1 MCQYNGH
8 FVYLA
13 IFNYV
18 IKITM
23 RVCSII
29 GYKGESLAAPLLVTC
44 LQKMEYR
51 GYDSVGIGT
60 ISDGKVSVRKG
71 VGRVEDVDSTLH
83 LRILPGRIGIGH
95 TRWATHG
102 RVTEANA
109 HPHTSCNGEI
119 AVVHNGIIQ
128 NYSQLKSQLLS
139 KGHVFKSETDSE
151 VIAHL
156 LEDDYTET
164 GDLRGA
170 ISNTSKKLAGAFS
183 FIAAFSDGTIA
194 GARFDEP
201 LIVGISK
208 DGYYISSDVVGFLN
222 YTDRAIFLD
231 NRDIV
236 ILKGSGMEMIT
247 FDGAP
252 VIRPVTQVAWE
263 FGGIDKGTYAHFTI
277 KEINEQVETIVKSG
291 KGQERRIEEV
301 SKMLK
306 LAPFIYFTG
315 SGTSYHCALVA
326 KNLLAKYGKRKSDA
340 IVSSEFQY
348 LVNDIERDSV
358 IVAISQ
364 SGETADVLE
373 VVKKAKTLGSKIISI
388 VNVPTSS
395 LARLSDVSIHMNCG
409 PEIGVAATKSF
420 TSQLTILYAI
430 VDSLSGGVIGL
441 KDQKYKLQSAVK
453 ELVERQRLIEQ
464 IAEEIKDVKDIYVLG
479 RSIHYPIALEGA
491 LKIKELSYV
500 HAEGIP
506 AGELKHGPLA
516 LIDRNSCILVL
527 NPNDSTFEDI
537 EANAHE
543 IKARGA
549 SLIGIG
555 NSPSDVYDRFI
566 TIPEMDEVFYPL
578 LEVIPFQMIAYY
590 LALEKDANP
599 DYPRN
604 LAKSVTVK

>member
-1 MCQYNGH
+1 MH
-8 FVYLA
+8 
-13 IFNYV
+13 
-18 IKITM
+18 
-23 RVCSII
+23 VCSII
-29 GYKGESLAAPLLVTC
+29 GYKGKSVAAPLLVTS

-60 ISDGKVSVRKG
+60 VDNGKVSVKKG
-71 VGRVEDVDSTLH
+71 VGRVEDVDSH
-83 LRILPGRIGIGH
+83 LLLKILPGRIGIGH

-102 RVTEANA
+102 EVTEKNA

-128 NYSQLKSQLLS
+128 NYAELKSELMM

-156 LEDDYTET
+156 LEDEHSHS
-164 GDLRGA
+164 GDLKA
-170 ISNTSKKLAGAFS
+170 DIANTAKRLTGAFS

-201 LIVGISK
+201 LIVGVSS

-222 YTDRAIFLD
+222 YTDKAIFLD

-236 ILKGSGMEMIT
+236 IFKGSEMEMIT
-247 FDGAP
+247 FDGAR
-252 VIRPVTQVAWE
+252 VVRPITQVAWE

-277 KEINEQVETIVKSG
+277 KEINEQVETVVKAG
-291 KGQERRIEEV
+291 RGQENKIKQVTELLRSASFV
-301 SKMLK
+301 
-306 LAPFIYFTG
+306 YFTG

-326 KNLLAKYGKRKSDA
+326 KNLLSKYGRRKSDA
-340 IVSSEFQY
+340 IMSSEFQY
-348 LVNDIERDSV
+348 QINDIEPDSV

-373 VVKKAKTLGSKIISI
+373 VVKKAKPMGSKIVSI
-388 VNVPTSS
+388 VNVPISS
-395 LARLSDVSIHMNCG
+395 LARLSDVSVHMNCG

-430 VDSLSGGVIGL
+430 IDELSGVIHL
-441 KDQKYKLQSAVK
+441 DDQRFKLQNALK
-453 ELVERQRLIEQ
+453 ELIERQKVIER
-464 IAEEIKDVKDIYVLG
+464 IANEIRDVKDIYVMG

-516 LIDRNSCILVL
+516 LMDKNSCILVL
-527 NPNDSTFEDI
+527 NPKDSTFDDVK
-537 EANAHE
+537 ANAHE

-555 NSPSDVYDRFI
+555 SSSSEVYDRFI
-566 TIPEMDEVFYPL
+566 AIPEVDEVLYPI
-578 LEVIPFQMIAYY
+578 LEVIPFQILAYY
-590 LALEKDANP
+590 LALEKEANP

>member
-1 MCQYNGH
+1 
-8 FVYLA
+8 
-13 IFNYV
+13 
-18 IKITM
+18 M

-60 ISDGKVSVRKG
+60 INDGKVSVKKG
-71 VGRVEDVDSTLH
+71 VGRVKDVDSNLL
-83 LRILPGRIGIGH
+83 LRVLPGRIGIGH

-102 RVTEANA
+102 EVTEKNA

-128 NYSQLKSQLLS
+128 NYSELKSKLIR
-139 KGHVFKSETDSE
+139 KGHIFKSETDSE

-156 LEDDYTET
+156 LEEDYVQS
-164 GDLRGA
+164 GNLREA
-170 ISNTSKKLAGAFS
+170 VQNTAKKLAGAFS

-201 LIVGISK
+201 LIVGISN
-208 DGYYISSDVVGFLN
+208 DGYYISSDVVGFLK

-236 ILKGSGMEMIT
+236 ILNGSEMEMIS

-252 VIRPVTQVAWE
+252 VVRPITQVAWE

-277 KEINEQVETIVKSG
+277 KEINEQVDTIVKSG
-291 KGQERRIEEV
+291 KDQENKIEQV
-301 SKMLK
+301 SELLK
-306 LAPFIYFTG
+306 SAPFVYFTG

-326 KNLLAKYGKRKSDA
+326 KALLSKYGRRKSDA
-340 IVSSEFQY
+340 IMSSEFQY
-348 LVNDIERDSV
+348 LVNDIEPDPV

-373 VVKKAKTLGSKIISI
+373 VVKKAKPLGSKIISI

-395 LARLSDVSIHMNCG
+395 LARLSDISVHMNCG

-430 VDSLSGGVIGL
+430 IDELSGGVIGL
-441 KDQKYKLQSAVK
+441 EDQRYRLRNAVK
-453 ELVERQRLIEQ
+453 ELIERQSVIEQ
-464 IAEEIKDVKDIYVLG
+464 ITDEIKDVKDIYVLG

-516 LIDRNSCILVL
+516 LIDKNSCILVL
-527 NPNDSTFEDI
+527 NPNDSTFEDVK
-537 EANAHE
+537 ANAHE

-549 SLIGIG
+549 MLIGIG
-555 NSPSDVYDRFI
+555 SSPSDVYDLFI
-566 TIPEMDEVFYPL
+566 AIPEVDEVLYPL

-590 LALEKDANP
+590 LALEKNANP

>member
-1 MCQYNGH
+1 
-8 FVYLA
+8 
-13 IFNYV
+13 
-18 IKITM
+18 M

-60 ISDGKVSVRKG
+60 INDGKVSVKKG
-71 VGRVEDVDSTLH
+71 VGRVEDVDSNLL
-83 LRILPGRIGIGH
+83 LRVLPGRIGIGH

-102 RVTEANA
+102 AVTEKNA

-128 NYSQLKSQLLS
+128 NYPELKSKLIR
-139 KGHVFKSETDSE
+139 KGHIFKSETDSE

-156 LEDDYTET
+156 LEEDYVQS
-164 GDLRGA
+164 GNLGGA
-170 ISNTSKKLAGAFS
+170 VQNTAKKLAGAFS

-201 LIVGISK
+201 LIVGISN
-208 DGYYISSDVVGFLN
+208 DGYYISSDVVGFLK

-236 ILKGSGMEMIT
+236 ILNGSEMEMIS

-252 VIRPVTQVAWE
+252 VVRPITQVAWE

-277 KEINEQVETIVKSG
+277 KEINEQVDTIVKSG
-291 KGQERRIEEV
+291 KDQENKIEQV
-301 SKMLK
+301 SELLK
-306 LAPFIYFTG
+306 SAPFVYFTG

-326 KNLLAKYGKRKSDA
+326 KALLSKYGRRKSDA
-340 IVSSEFQY
+340 IMSSEFQY
-348 LVNDIERDSV
+348 LVNDIEPDSV

-373 VVKKAKTLGSKIISI
+373 VVKKAKPVGSKIISI

-395 LARLSDVSIHMNCG
+395 LARLSDISVHMNCG

-430 VDSLSGGVIGL
+430 IDELSGGVIGL
-441 KDQKYKLQSAVK
+441 EDQRYRLRNAVK
-453 ELVERQRLIEQ
+453 ELIERQSVIEQ
-464 IAEEIKDVKDIYVLG
+464 ITDEIKDVKDIYVLG

-516 LIDRNSCILVL
+516 LIDKNSCILVL
-527 NPNDSTFEDI
+527 NPNDSTFDDVK
-537 EANAHE
+537 ANAHE

-549 SLIGIG
+549 MLIGIG
-555 NSPSDVYDRFI
+555 SSPSDVYDLFI
-566 TIPEMDEVFYPL
+566 AIPEVDEVLYPL

-590 LALEKDANP
+590 LALEKNANP

>member
-1 MCQYNGH
+1 
-8 FVYLA
+8 
-13 IFNYV
+13 
-18 IKITM
+18 M

-29 GYKGESLAAPLLVTC
+29 GYKGESLAAPLLVAC

-60 ISDGKVSVRKG
+60 INDGKVSVKKG
-71 VGRVEDVDSTLH
+71 VGRVEDVDSKL
-83 LRILPGRIGIGH
+83 LLKVLPGRIGIGH

-102 RVTEANA
+102 KVTEKNA

-128 NYSQLKSQLLS
+128 NYSELKSMLMR
-139 KGHVFKSETDSE
+139 KGHIFKSETDSE

-156 LEDDYTET
+156 LEEDYVYS

-170 ISNTSKKLAGAFS
+170 VLNTAKKLNGAFS
-183 FIAAFSDGTIA
+183 FISAFSDGTIA

-201 LIVGISK
+201 LIVGISN
-208 DGYYISSDVVGFLN
+208 DGYYVSSDVVGFLN

-231 NRDIV
+231 NRDVV
-236 ILKGSGMEMIT
+236 ILKGSEMEVIS

-252 VIRPVTQVAWE
+252 VVRPITQVAWE

-291 KGQERRIEEV
+291 KDQDKRIEQV
-301 SKMLK
+301 SELLK
-306 LAPFIYFTG
+306 SAPFVYFTG

-326 KNLLAKYGKRKSDA
+326 KALLSKYGRRKSDA
-340 IVSSEFQY
+340 IMSSEFQY
-348 LVNDIERDSV
+348 LVNDIEHDSV

-373 VVKKAKTLGSKIISI
+373 VVKKAKPLGSKIISI

-395 LARLSDVSIHMNCG
+395 LARLSDISIPMNCG

-430 VDSLSGGVIGL
+430 IDELSGGVIGL
-441 KDQKYKLQSAVK
+441 DDQRYRLQNAVK
-453 ELVERQRLIEQ
+453 ELIKSQSMIERITD
-464 IAEEIKDVKDIYVLG
+464 EIKDVRDIYVLG

-516 LIDRNSCILVL
+516 LIDKNSCILVL
-527 NPNDSTFEDI
+527 NPNDSTFDDVK
-537 EANAHE
+537 ANAHE

-549 SLIGIG
+549 TLIGVG
-555 NSPSDVYDRFI
+555 NSPSDVYDLFI
-566 TIPEMDEVFYPL
+566 TIPEVDEILYPL

-590 LALEKDANP
+590 LALEKNANP

>member
-1 MCQYNGH
+1 
-8 FVYLA
+8 
-13 IFNYV
+13 
-18 IKITM
+18 
-23 RVCSII
+23 
-29 GYKGESLAAPLLVTC
+29 
-44 LQKMEYR
+44 MEYR

-60 ISDGKVSVRKG
+60 INDGRISVKKG
-71 VGRVEDVDSTLH
+71 VGRVEDVDSNLL
-83 LRILPGRIGIGH
+83 LRVLPGRIGIGH

-102 RVTEANA
+102 KVTEKNA

-119 AVVHNGIIQ
+119 AVVHNGIIH
-128 NYSQLKSQLLS
+128 NYLELKAKLMR
-139 KGHVFKSETDSE
+139 KGHIFRSETDSE

-156 LEDDYTET
+156 LEEDYVRS
-164 GDLRGA
+164 GDLREA
-170 ISNTSKKLAGAFS
+170 VINTAKKLAGAFS
-183 FIAAFSDGTIA
+183 FIAAFKDGTIA
-194 GARFDEP
+194 GARLDEP
-201 LIVGISK
+201 LIVGISN

-236 ILKGSGMEMIT
+236 FLKGSNIEIIS

-252 VIRPVTQVAWE
+252 VMRPITQVAWE

-277 KEINEQVETIVKSG
+277 KEINEQVETIAKSG
-291 KGQERRIEEV
+291 KGQENRIEQV
-301 SKMLK
+301 SELLK
-306 LAPFIYFTG
+306 SAPFVYFTG

-326 KNLLAKYGKRKSDA
+326 KALLSKYGRRKSDA
-340 IVSSEFQY
+340 IMSSEFQY
-348 LVNDIERDSV
+348 LVNDIEPDSV

-373 VVKKAKTLGSKIISI
+373 VVKKAKPRGSKIISI

-395 LARLSDVSIHMNCG
+395 LARLSDISVHMNCG

-430 VDSLSGGVIGL
+430 IDELSGGGIRME
-441 KDQKYKLQSAVK
+441 DQRYRLRNAVK
-453 ELVERQRLIEQ
+453 ELIERQSMIEQ
-464 IAEEIKDVKDIYVLG
+464 ITDKIKDLKDIYVLG

-491 LKIKELSYV
+491 LKIKELSYI

-516 LIDRNSCILVL
+516 LIDKNSCVFVL
-527 NPNDSTFEDI
+527 NPHDSTFDDVK
-537 EANAHE
+537 ANAHE

-549 SLIGIG
+549 TLIGVG
-555 NSPSDVYDRFI
+555 NSPSDVYDLFI
-566 TIPEMDEVFYPL
+566 PIPEIEEVLYPL

-590 LALEKDANP
+590 IALEKNADP

>member
-1 MCQYNGH
+1 M
-8 FVYLA
+8 
-13 IFNYV
+13 
-18 IKITM
+18 
-23 RVCSII
+23 CSII

-60 ISDGKVSVRKG
+60 INEGKVSVKKG
-71 VGRVEDVDSTLH
+71 VGRVEDVDSKL
-83 LRILPGRIGIGH
+83 LLKVLPGRIGIGH

-102 RVTEANA
+102 KVTEENA

-128 NYSQLKSQLLS
+128 NYSELKSMLMR
-139 KGHVFKSETDSE
+139 KGHIFKSETDSE

-156 LEDDYTET
+156 LEEDYVHS

-170 ISNTSKKLAGAFS
+170 VLNTAKKLNGAFS

-201 LIVGISK
+201 LIVGISN
-208 DGYYISSDVVGFLN
+208 DGYYVSSDVVGFLN

-231 NRDIV
+231 NRDVV
-236 ILKGSGMEMIT
+236 ILKGSEMEMIS

-252 VIRPVTQVAWE
+252 VMRPITQVAWE

-291 KGQERRIEEV
+291 KDQEKRIEQV
-301 SKMLK
+301 SELLK
-306 LAPFIYFTG
+306 SAPFVYFTG

-326 KNLLAKYGKRKSDA
+326 KALLSKYGRRKSDA
-340 IVSSEFQY
+340 IMSSEFQY
-348 LVNDIERDSV
+348 LVNDIEHDSV

-373 VVKKAKTLGSKIISI
+373 VVKKAKPLGSKIISI

-395 LARLSDVSIHMNCG
+395 LARLSDISIPMNCG

-430 VDSLSGGVIGL
+430 IDELSGGVIGL
-441 KDQKYKLQSAVK
+441 EDQRYRLQNAVK
-453 ELVERQRLIEQ
+453 ELIKSQSMIERITD
-464 IAEEIKDVKDIYVLG
+464 EIKDVRDIYVLG

-506 AGELKHGPLA
+506 A
-516 LIDRNSCILVL
+516 
-527 NPNDSTFEDI
+527 
-537 EANAHE
+537 
-543 IKARGA
+543 
-549 SLIGIG
+549 
-555 NSPSDVYDRFI
+555 
-566 TIPEMDEVFYPL
+566 
-578 LEVIPFQMIAYY
+578 
-590 LALEKDANP
+590 
-599 DYPRN
+599 
-604 LAKSVTVK
+604 

>member
-1 MCQYNGH
+1 
-8 FVYLA
+8 
-13 IFNYV
+13 
-18 IKITM
+18 M

-60 ISDGKVSVRKG
+60 INDGKVSVRKG
-71 VGRVEDVDSTLH
+71 VGRVEEVDSTLL

-128 NYSQLKSQLLS
+128 NYSQLKSQLLR

-164 GDLRGA
+164 GDLREA

-208 DGYYISSDVVGFLN
+208 DGFYISSDVVGFLN

-236 ILKGSGMEMIT
+236 ILKGSGIEMIT
-247 FDGAP
+247 FDGEP

-291 KGQERRIEEV
+291 RGQESKIEEV
-301 SKMLK
+301 SEMLK

-315 SGTSYHCALVA
+315 SGTSYHTALVA

-348 LVNDIERDSV
+348 IVNDIERDSV

-373 VVKKAKTLGSKIISI
+373 VVKKAKTAGSKIISI

-395 LARLSDVSIHMNCG
+395 LTRLSDVSIHMNCG

-441 KDQKYKLQSAVK
+441 EDQKYKLQSAVK
-453 ELVERQRLIEQ
+453 GLVERQRLIEQ

-527 NPNDSTFEDI
+527 NPNDSTFDDVK
-537 EANAHE
+537 ANAHE

>member
-1 MCQYNGH
+1 
-8 FVYLA
+8 
-13 IFNYV
+13 
-18 IKITM
+18 M

-60 ISDGKVSVRKG
+60 INEGKVSVKKG
-71 VGRVEDVDSTLH
+71 VGRVEDVDSKL
-83 LRILPGRIGIGH
+83 LLKVLPGRIGIGH

-102 RVTEANA
+102 KVTEKNA

-128 NYSQLKSQLLS
+128 NYSELKSMLMR
-139 KGHVFKSETDSE
+139 KGHIFKSETDSE

-156 LEDDYTET
+156 LEEDYVHS

-170 ISNTSKKLAGAFS
+170 VLNTAKKLNGAFS

-201 LIVGISK
+201 LIVGISN
-208 DGYYISSDVVGFLN
+208 DGYYVSSDVVGFLN

-231 NRDIV
+231 NRDVV
-236 ILKGSGMEMIT
+236 ILKGSEMEMIN

-252 VIRPVTQVAWE
+252 VMRPITQVAWE

-291 KGQERRIEEV
+291 KDQEKRIEQV
-301 SKMLK
+301 SELLK
-306 LAPFIYFTG
+306 SAPFVYFTG

-326 KNLLAKYGKRKSDA
+326 KALLSKYGRRKSDA
-340 IVSSEFQY
+340 IMSSEFQY
-348 LVNDIERDSV
+348 LVNDIEHDSV

-395 LARLSDVSIHMNCG
+395 LARLSDIFIPMNCG

-430 VDSLSGGVIGL
+430 IDELSGGVIGL
-441 KDQKYKLQSAVK
+441 DDQRYRLQNAVK
-453 ELVERQRLIEQ
+453 ELIKSQSMIERITD
-464 IAEEIKDVKDIYVLG
+464 EIKDVRDIYVLG

-516 LIDRNSCILVL
+516 LIDKNSCILVL
-527 NPNDSTFEDI
+527 NPNDSTFDDVK
-537 EANAHE
+537 ANAHE

-549 SLIGIG
+549 MLIGVG
-555 NSPSDVYDRFI
+555 NSPSDVYDLFI
-566 TIPEMDEVFYPL
+566 TIPEVNEILYPL
-578 LEVIPFQMIAYY
+578 LEVIPFQLIAYY
-590 LALEKDANP
+590 LALEKNANP